1 MNKSIWTWLYLG
13 GALVAALAG
22 AFGFSNDI
30 LTIIL
35 VILGF
40 IVGLL
45 AFETEDLMNAGIRY
59 LVFAI
64 TYNALGALPAVGSY
78 LTGFFGGWFNFL
90 APVFLAR
97 GIMYMWKKYMGK

>member
-1 MNKSIWTWLYLG
+1 MNKSMWKWLYLG

-22 AFGFSNDI
+22 AFGFSNAI
-30 LTIIL
+30 LTLIL
-35 VILGF
+35 VVVGF
-40 IVGLL
+40 VVGLV
-45 AFETEDLMNAGIRY
+45 AFDADDLMNAGIRY

-64 TYNALGALPAVGSY
+64 TYNALQAIPAVGGY

-90 APVFLAR
+90 APVFLGR